1 MNRGRMT
8 SRVRIQFVALVMLVG
23 MGALGLRLWW
33 IQVAHGAEWTSQL
46 RGSSQAT
53 VRIPSVRGE
62 IKDRNGVTL
71 VQNRA
76 SYEVDFYLPEMVKGY
91 RERFG
96 SPPLSEYR
104 AIINGMPKDQKEPDI
119 IKIVNDGIVPRLND
133 LDLARDYNAAK
144 LQRHYRNDT
153 EVPFSYIKDIDF
165 PTMAKFSEHDV
176 GLPGVDIAIKPV
188 RSYVYGALAA
198 HILGYVGMPDDIN
211 KEEASKFTFYQQ
223 DVEGKS
229 NIEKTMDEY
238 LRGKPGVRYLRKN
251 AKGTIEG
258 VLREDPPQQ
267 GANVFLTIDTRIQA
281 IAEEALRAVG
291 RAGAVVVDPNN
302 GNVLAMAT
310 VPSFD
315 PNTFI
320 PSIKAKD
327 WKALQKDEGDP
338 LVNRAISALPPG
350 STFKLITALSGLRG
364 TKNLAGAKY
373 SCGGGVSY
381 GDHFFQCWVAEKHYT
396 HGTLGLPDAIKVSCD
411 SFFYQYGN
419 AASIQSIDQIGK
431 MLGIGEESGLQ
442 LTGEQTGN
450 MPGPEWMQ
458 IHHPQERWSQAQTA
472 NVSIGQGYTLV
483 SPLQLAM
490 AYATIANG
498 GVCYYP
504 RLVDKIL
511 KQDGSP
517 VLDERGNPA
526 AAPPRVRS
534 DLRQEISPD
543 KIELVRK
550 GLWKVVN
557 EDGGTGGR
565 ARLKDWMVAGKTG
578 TAQATDRGHKDTVA
592 WFACF
597 APFDHPKYVV
607 AVMVQGGEHGGSVA
621 GPIATRIIER
631 TLALDEGKF
640 NMQVAWLA
648 PAHKANPFQMI
659 KDVNYAGGN
668 VPSGDEEN
676 ADESQNA
683 TAEMASSDAS
693 PDVEPEA
700 DTQGKVRRRA
710 SAPVARALPAAPA
723 APRNFFQRLFG
734 VHSPPQLFST
744 ALWST
749 PATGT
754 CAGAPA
760 AQPPARTHT
769 MNPRLEKLR
778 QDSAAWLMTG
788 QPLHFYDRQSK
799 KDFGAFL
806 SKDRQQAHT
815 QRGKTRIP
823 RGLARERPAG
833 GI

>member
-1 MNRGRMT
+1 MSKRRLNPRL
-8 SRVRIQFVALVMLVG
+8 RIQF
-23 MGALGLRLWW
+23 LGLFMLLGVGSLGVRLWW
-33 IQVAHGAEWTSQL
+33 IQVAHGQEWTAQI
-46 RGSSQAT
+46 RGSSQVT

-96 SPPLSEYR
+96 SPPLTEYR

-119 IKIVNDGIVPRLND
+119 IQIVNHGIIPRLND
-133 LDLARDYNAAK
+133 LDLARDYNASR

-198 HILGYVGMPDDIN
+198 HLLGYVGMPNDID
-211 KEEASKFTFYQQ
+211 KEEAGKFTFYQQ
-223 DVEGKS
+223 DMEGKS
-229 NIEKTMDEY
+229 NIEKSMDEY

-267 GANVFLTIDTRIQA
+267 GANVFLTIDARIQA
-281 IAEEALRAVG
+281 IAEEALRAVS

-302 GNVLAMAT
+302 GNILAMAS

-338 LVNRAISALPPG
+338 LVARAISCLPPG
-350 STFKLITALSGLRG
+350 STFKLITALAGLRG
-364 TKNLAGAKY
+364 TKNLAGATY

-381 GDHFFQCWVAEKHYT
+381 GDHFFRCWVAEKHYT
-396 HGTLGLPDAIKVSCD
+396 HGTIGLADALKVSCD

-419 AASIQSIDQIGK
+419 AAGIQSIDVVGK

-442 LTGEQTGN
+442 LSGEQTGN

-498 GVCYYP
+498 GICYYP
-504 RLVDKIL
+504 RLVDKVL

-526 AAPPRVRS
+526 TPSPRVRS

-543 KIELVRK
+543 KIDVVRK

-565 ARLKDWMVAGKTG
+565 ARLKDWVVAGKTG
-578 TAQATDRGHKDTVA
+578 TAQATDRSHEENVA

-597 APFDHPKYVV
+597 APYDHPKFVV
-607 AVMVQGGEHGGSVA
+607 AVMVQGASGHGGEVA
-621 GPIATRIIER
+621 GPIATRILER
-631 TLALDEGKF
+631 TLAQDEGKF
-640 NMQVAWLA
+640 DMRVAWIT
-648 PAHKANPFQMI
+648 PAHHPNPLQLI
-659 KDVNYAGGN
+659 KSVSFAGSN
-668 VPSGDEEN
+668 VGGEDEEG
-676 ADESQNA
+676 ADTSQSGA
-683 TAEMASSDAS
+683 TVQMADSGAQ

-700 DTQGKVRRRA
+700 DAAGQVSKRQAR
-710 SAPVARALPAAPA
+710 VARAVPVATP
-723 APRNFFQRLFG
+723 PERRGFFQR
-734 VHSPPQLFST
+734 
-744 ALWST
+744 
-749 PATGT
+749 
-754 CAGAPA
+754 
-760 AQPPARTHT
+760 
-769 MNPRLEKLR
+769 
-778 QDSAAWLMTG
+778 
-788 QPLHFYDRQSK
+788 
-799 KDFGAFL
+799 
-806 SKDRQQAHT
+806 
-815 QRGKTRIP
+815 
-823 RGLARERPAG
+823 
-833 GI
+833 

>member
-1 MNRGRMT
+1 MNRRRIN
-8 SRVRIQFVALVMLVG
+8 SRLRIQFLSPLMLMG
-23 MGALGLRLWW
+23 MGTLGLRLWW
-33 IQVAHGAEWTSQL
+33 IQVAHGAEWTAQL

-53 VRIPSVRGE
+53 IRIPSVRGE
-62 IKDRNGVTL
+62 IKDRNGLTL
-71 VQNRA
+71 VQNRS

-96 SPPLSEYR
+96 SPPLTEYR
-104 AIINGMPKDQKEPDI
+104 ATINGMPKDQKEPDI
-119 IKIVNDGIVPRLND
+119 IKIVNGGIVPRLND

-198 HILGYVGMPDDIN
+198 HILGYVGMPDDLD
-211 KEEASKFTFYQQ
+211 KEEARKFTFYQQ

-229 NIEKTMDEY
+229 NIEKSMDEY
-238 LRGKPGVRYLRKN
+238 LSGKPGVRYLGKN

-258 VLREDPPQQ
+258 VLREDPPEQ
-267 GANVFLTIDTRIQA
+267 GANVLLTIDARIQA
-281 IAEEALRAVG
+281 ITEEALRAVN

-350 STFKLITALSGLRG
+350 STFKLITSLAGLRG
-364 TKNLAGAKY
+364 TKNLANARY

-396 HGTLGLPDAIKVSCD
+396 HGTIGLADAIKVSCD

-419 AASIQSIDQIGK
+419 AASIQSLDHIGK

-490 AYATIANG
+490 AYVAIANG

-504 RLVDKIL
+504 RMVDKVL

-526 AAPPRVRS
+526 APPPRVRS

-543 KIELVRK
+543 KIELVRR

-565 ARLKDWMVAGKTG
+565 ARLKEWVVAGKTG
-578 TAQATDRGHKDTVA
+578 TAQATDRGHEENVA

-607 AVMVQGGEHGGSVA
+607 AVMVQGASGHGGEVA
-621 GPIATRIIER
+621 GPIADRILER
-631 TLALDEGKF
+631 SLALDEGKF
-640 NMQVAWLA
+640 DMQVAWLP
-648 PAHKANPFQMI
+648 PAHHANPLQLI
-659 KDVNYAGGN
+659 KAVSYHDKGGN
-668 VPSGDEEN
+668 LGSVDEED
-676 ADESQNA
+676 APESQNA
-683 TAEMASSDAS
+683 TAQMASSDAS

-700 DTQGKVRRRA
+700 DSQGQVRRRG
-710 SAPVARALPAAPA
+710 SAPVARALPAAPP

-734 VHSPPQLFST
+734 VHPRS
-744 ALWST
+744 
-749 PATGT
+749 
-754 CAGAPA
+754 APA
-760 AQPPARTHT
+760 PAPPPPSRRRG
-769 MNPRLEKLR
+769 P
-778 QDSAAWLMTG
+778 
-788 QPLHFYDRQSK
+788 
-799 KDFGAFL
+799 
-806 SKDRQQAHT
+806 T
-815 QRGKTRIP
+815 Q
-823 RGLARERPAG
+823 
-833 GI
+833 

>member
-1 MNRGRMT
+1 MAWTDDRLSIQSRKGAIRMT
-8 SRVRIQFVALVMLVG
+8 KGRKSSRVRIQFLALLMLLG
-23 MGALGLRLWW
+23 MGALGLKLWW

-62 IKDRNGVTL
+62 IKDRNGITL

-119 IKIVNDGIVPRLND
+119 IRIVNDGIVPRLND

-165 PTMAKFSEHDV
+165 PMMAKFSEHDV

-198 HILGYVGMPDDIN
+198 HILGYVGVPDDIN
-211 KEEASKFTFYQQ
+211 KEEAGKFTFYQQ

-229 NIEKTMDEY
+229 NIERTMDEY

-258 VLREDPPQQ
+258 VLKEDPPQQ
-267 GANVFLTIDTRIQA
+267 GANVFLTIDARIQA
-281 IAEEALRAVG
+281 IAEEALRAVS
-291 RAGAVVVDPNN
+291 RAGAVVLDPNN
-302 GNVLAMAT
+302 GNVLAMTT

-350 STFKLITALSGLRG
+350 STFKLVTAFAGLRG
-364 TKNLAGAKY
+364 QKNLANAKY

-381 GDHFFQCWVAEKHYT
+381 GDHFFRCWVAEKHYT
-396 HGTLGLPDAIKVSCD
+396 HGTIGLADAIKVSCD

-419 AASIQSIDQIGK
+419 AAGIQSIDAVGK
-431 MLGIGEESGLQ
+431 LLGIGEESGLH
-442 LTGEQTGN
+442 LSGEQTGN

-490 AYATIANG
+490 AYVAAANG
-498 GVCYYP
+498 GTCYYP
-504 RLVDKIL
+504 RLVDK
-511 KQDGSP
+511 
-517 VLDERGNPA
+517 VLDQNGTPVVDEQGKTVNF
-526 AAPPRVRS
+526 APRIRA
-534 DLRQEISPD
+534 DLRNEVSPQD
-543 KIELVRK
+543 MELVRR

-565 ARLKDWMVAGKTG
+565 ARLKDAVVAGKTG
-578 TAQATDRGHKDTVA
+578 TAQATDRGQEENVA

-607 AVMVQGGEHGGSVA
+607 AVMVQGASGHGGEVA
-621 GPIATRIIER
+621 GPIATRILER
-631 TLALDEGKF
+631 TLAQDEGNF
-640 NMQVAWLA
+640 DMQVAWLA
-648 PAHKANPFQMI
+648 PAHHANPLQLI
-659 KDVNYAGGN
+659 KAVSYTGGN
-668 VPSGDEEN
+668 LGSEDEEG
-676 ADESQNA
+676 ADTSQSGV
-683 TAEMASSDAS
+683 TVQMADGGAQ
-693 PDVEPEA
+693 PDVE
-700 DTQGKVRRRA
+700 
-710 SAPVARALPAAPA
+710 
-723 APRNFFQRLFG
+723 
-734 VHSPPQLFST
+734 
-744 ALWST
+744 
-749 PATGT
+749 
-754 CAGAPA
+754 
-760 AQPPARTHT
+760 
-769 MNPRLEKLR
+769 
-778 QDSAAWLMTG
+778 
-788 QPLHFYDRQSK
+788 
-799 KDFGAFL
+799 
-806 SKDRQQAHT
+806 
-815 QRGKTRIP
+815 
-823 RGLARERPAG
+823 
-833 GI
+833 